1 MISESSVGSS
11 NRRVEALVGAD
22 AFKSLA
28 AERAIVHEL
37 SSSLKAPRDQV
48 ITRVADLM
56 TSLKAAERKI
66 AEFEAAAVREQIPT
80 LVNAAAPAG
89 NVTAIVESV
98 SGVASVDDL
107 RNLVTGVREKVQS
120 TNTVI
125 ALGAVVEDKPVVI
138 VATTEAAR
146 DKGAK
151 AGALAKLAAG
161 VLGGGGGGR
170 DDLAQGG
177 GANTG
182 QLPTALDVV
191 LAELRSL

>member
-1 MISESSVGSS
+1 
-11 NRRVEALVGAD
+11 
-22 AFKSLA
+22 
-28 AERAIVHEL
+28 
-37 SSSLKAPRDQV
+37 
-48 ITRVADLM
+48 
-56 TSLKAAERKI
+56 LKAAERKI
-66 AEFEAAAVREQIPT
+66 AEFEAAAVRQQIPN

-89 NVTAIVESV
+89 NVTAIVERV
-98 SGVASVDDL
+98 TGVASVDDL

-125 ALGAVVEDKPVVI
+125 ALGAEVDDKPVVI

-146 DKGAK
+146 DNGAK

-177 GANTG
+177 GPNSG
-182 QLPTALDVV
+182 QLQTALDAV
-191 LAELRSL
+191 LTELRSL